1 MITLAKTA
9 SRSNRSPAEMIG
21 IRDAEIAFAF
31 DVECE
36 DILLAWERELQD
48 ERDRVQLAVMTG
60 QTLTSALGAQPAKEN
75 PNVRRW

>member
-9 SRSNRSPAEMIG
+9 SRCHRSPAEMIG

-48 ERDRVQLAVMTG
+48 ERDRIQFAAITG
-60 QTLTSALGAQPAKEN
+60 QAVTSVLGGQPAKKN

>member
-21 IRDAEIAFAF
+21 IRDTEIAFAF

-36 DILLAWERELQD
+36 DILLTWERELQD
-48 ERDRVQLAVMTG
+48 ERDRIQFAAITG
-60 QTLTSALGAQPAKEN
+60 QALTSALGGQPAKDN